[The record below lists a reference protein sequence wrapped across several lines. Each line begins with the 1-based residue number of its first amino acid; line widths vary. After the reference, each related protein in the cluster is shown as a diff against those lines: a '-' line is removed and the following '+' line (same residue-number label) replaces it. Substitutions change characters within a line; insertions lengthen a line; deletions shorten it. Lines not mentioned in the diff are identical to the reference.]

1 MKKKSLSTLGY
12 IMEALNIQTVSM
24 SRFIHVDASLVSKW
38 KTGDRTLSSKSIYF
52 DDIIDFIMDQST
64 NTIHQ
69 NLKNTLNDLYP
80 HEKIEDEI
88 HLENLLRE
96 ALSSN
101 RPINKSPEKQLS
113 SDKSEIIS
121 TILFKENYGRREAII
136 KLLDYAEA
144 MNKPGEFLF
153 VDNEE
158 FDWLLEDSSFA
169 NNFVKRVET
178 LIHKGFHATFVLHY
192 SSYRSRL
199 IQLFDLCSPLIFHRN
214 IDWYYKEYYDA
225 TIINF
230 SLFILNHAISLLGL
244 SSKHTNSS
252 SMIFTD
258 INTVLQHETMARQMI
273 AHCNPIFYNF
283 KISDTRKVI
292 KDVSQ
297 FRKRGSLYSFLPSP
311 LFIMSNETLLLDI
324 LSSNDVNNNVIEKCI
339 NINKE
344 LDNLFYDSLIHN
356 NKHSKDNCI
365 YIFHLESIIKRANEG
380 NFLSTSLTLA
390 CGKNIIISSK
400 QYAIEIRNL
409 VKTLNKYENFKIIL
423 ISDKDNISI
432 PSINCWC
439 KQNIWMLQMNKEG
452 LRLSDEYSIVN
463 AASTKWE
470 KCIHTVPTERKDKYS
485 VSQYLLELADE
496 IELKHY

>member
-1 MKKKSLSTLGY
+1 MD
-12 IMEALNIQTVSM
+12 ALNIQTVSM

-69 NLKNTLNDLYP
+69 NLKNALIELYP
-80 HEKIEDEI
+80 HEIIEDEI

-96 ALSSN
+96 ALASN
-101 RPINKSPEKQLS
+101 RPRNKSPEQQLS
-113 SDKSEIIS
+113 SDKCKNIS
-121 TILFKENYGRREAII
+121 TLLFKENYGRREAIT
-136 KLLDYAEA
+136 KLLDYADA

-153 VDNEE
+153 IDNEE

-169 NNFVKRVET
+169 EEFVSRVEN
-178 LIHKGFHATFVLHY
+178 LIHKGFRATFVLHY
-192 SSYRSRL
+192 SSYKSRL
-199 IQLFDLCSPLIFHRN
+199 IELFDLCSPLIFHKN

-230 SLFILNHAISLLGL
+230 SLFILNHAISLLGF
-244 SSKHTNSS
+244 SSEHTNSS

-258 INTVLQHETMARQMI
+258 TNTVLQHESMARQMI
-273 AHCNPIFYNF
+273 SHCNPIFYNF
-283 KISDTRKVI
+283 EISDTRKVI

-311 LFIMSNETLLLDI
+311 LFIMTNEDLL
-324 LSSNDVNNNVIEKCI
+324 NDVLVCNDVSNNTIEKCM

-344 LDNLFYDSLIHN
+344 LKNLFYGSLIQSN
-356 NKHSKDNCI
+356 NHHKDDFI
-365 YIFHLESIIKRANEG
+365 YIFHLESIIKRAKESS
-380 NFLSTSLTLA
+380 FPSTSLGLA
-390 CGKNIIISSK
+390 CNKTILINSK
-400 QYAIEIRNL
+400 QYAMELRNL
-409 VKTLNKYENFKIIL
+409 VKAIEKYDHLKIIL

-439 KQNIWMLQMNKEG
+439 KQNIWMLQMNEEG

-470 KCIHTVPTERKDKYS
+470 KCIHTVPSERKDKDS

-496 IELKHY
+496 IEFNHL